1 MRKMLLATAAVLALS
16 LSVPANAAIISD
28 LGLDPNRDV
37 GRTVTGG
44 GLFDDQFTFTLDAAS
59 TITILAVLNTYP
71 LGPNTS
77 AFIDNFTGTV
87 FAGTPGSPGAV
98 VIGPTL
104 ATSPC
109 GPLINCQSLGGVATL
124 DAGTY
129 FLDFTGNAG
138 STAAYGGTI
147 NTFAV
152 PAPALGAGIPG
163 VIAACFGLYGFHRRR
178 RALVG

>member
-1 MRKMLLATAAVLALS
+1 MRKLLLVTAAVLALTT
-16 LSVPANAAIISD
+16 AGNAAIISD

-59 TITILAVLNTYP
+59 TITIVAVLNTYP

-87 FAGTPGSPGAV
+87 FAGTPATPGAA
-98 VIGPTL
+98 VIGPSF

-152 PAPALGAGIPG
+152 PAPIVGAGLPG
-163 VIAACFGLYGFHRRR
+163 LLALFGMGGWAWRRR
-178 RALVG
+178 KIVG